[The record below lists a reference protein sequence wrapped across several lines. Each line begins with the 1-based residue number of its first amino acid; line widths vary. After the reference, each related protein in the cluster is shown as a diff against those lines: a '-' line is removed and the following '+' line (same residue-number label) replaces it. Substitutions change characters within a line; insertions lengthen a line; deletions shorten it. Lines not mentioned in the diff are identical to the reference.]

1 MAGAATCIIFVVT
14 KFCHDKHV
22 FTMTNMCLS
31 WQNMSFVATKVYQK
45 YACTS
50 CSDKKKKIM
59 TELCLSRQSIFVAI
73 NICLDKHV
81 FVTTKLLSWQAY
93 FYCNKEAFCCD
104 KCVHHDKSK
113 LVMIKLLSWQNY
125 VCHDK
130 YLSWQKYVMTKVL
143 SQQAYFCHDKRCAL
157 WQQTS
162 VCHNKT
168 FVTPK
173 MILLAAPANHNP
185 ALV

>member
-1 MAGAATCIIFVVT
+1 MTSTCLPWQTCV
-14 KFCHDKHV
+14 CHDK
-22 FTMTNMCLS
+22 TCLLL
-31 WQNMSFVATKVYQK
+31 QQK
-45 YACTS
+45 YIKSMLALVAVT
-50 CSDKKKKIM
+50 KKKIM

-73 NICLDKHV
+73 NICLDKHM
-81 FVTTKLLSWQAY
+81 FVATKLLSWQAY

-104 KCVHHDKSK
+104 KCVRHDKSK